1 MTEVSEQPKVIHRST
16 GHPPIHQPPIHRS
29 STDPPVIHTH
39 SPPLARAFSYQAAR
53 FRWWLRASFVKYWL
67 MQNYKRLRVTRTAR
81 EVIRATYHFTRTLPK
96 DEVYVLNS
104 QMRRSAISVG
114 LNLAEGCSRSSTREL
129 IRFIQVAAGS
139 AMELDVALLVT
150 EDLGMGMAQRR
161 VEVIDH
167 LRILQRELFALI
179 RALRLRQLAGTRS

>member
-1 MTEVSEQPKVIHRST
+1 
-16 GHPPIHQPPIHRS
+16 
-29 STDPPVIHTH
+29 
-39 SPPLARAFSYQAAR
+39 
-53 FRWWLRASFVKYWL
+53 